1 MNPGRFFAEV
11 LESHKFRRSD
21 NMKLKR
27 QSMPLSIRLLRPIMQ
42 TYWT

>member
-21 NMKLKR
+21 TDKNDTACR
-27 QSMPLSIRLLRPIMQ
+27 
-42 TYWT
+42 